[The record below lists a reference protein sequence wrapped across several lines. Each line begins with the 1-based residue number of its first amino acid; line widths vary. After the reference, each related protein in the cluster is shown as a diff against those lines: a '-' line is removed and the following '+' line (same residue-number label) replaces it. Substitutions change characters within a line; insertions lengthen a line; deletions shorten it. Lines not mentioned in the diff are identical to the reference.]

1 MCAATL
7 KNPMKFDFGETFD
20 DFSSGTEKEPAWS
33 AAEVEIERA
42 QAMQLG
48 LEQGRAQAL
57 AGIEQKIAESSTAI
71 VKHLTR
77 IDRQVEAATARIADE
92 ARALALVVGRKLG
105 SELLAQARE
114 RDIEALVSEAL
125 SLLSDQPHVAIRV
138 NDDLLDGL
146 RTRVEAIARESGY
159 QGKLILL
166 GEPDLDRAD
175 CQIEWADG
183 GMMRDVAHLDAD
195 IDRIVRRHLAADSSA
210 SAALQ
215 HEPEE
220 ERP

>member
-1 MCAATL
+1 
-7 KNPMKFDFGETFD
+7 MKFDFGETFD
-20 DFSSGTEKEPAWS
+20 DFSSGTENEPTWS
-33 AAEVEIERA
+33 AAEVETERA
-42 QAMQLG
+42 QALQLG

-77 IDRQVEAATARIADE
+77 IDRQVEAAAARIAEE

-166 GEPDLDRAD
+166 GEPDLDRAG